1 MQIALAV
8 GKRHGV
14 VWSRVCPPVPLSG
27 VKKER
32 RGWRGWLPPHQP
44 PCNIQFRYSIL
55 LAKNTTHTADS
66 SVNRSQ
72 VERTEGEMKLPAC
85 RHLAASFSH
94 HISLLTRFP
103 PCQDS
108 SGSLPHCLNGSMA
121 GWLLAS
127 IHSNTNVLNVLITRN
142 DFLRRQLGVG
152 RWELTS
158 VQTFQLG
165 LKVLHYNT
173 AHFIPPTQPKTFRT
187 HARHSGCGFLV
198 RVEIHLCDKILIA
211 APCGCTGKN

>member
-8 GKRHGV
+8 GKKQ
-14 VWSRVCPPVPLSG
+14 SAPPVRRSPYSFPGL
-27 VKKER
+27 KKET
-32 RGWRGWLPPHQP
+32 

-55 LAKNTTHTADS
+55 LAKNTTHTEQARPDS

-103 PCQDS
+103 PPAIVWLI
-108 SGSLPHCLNGSMA
+108 GPMAPH
-121 GWLLAS
+121 WLLAS

-142 DFLRRQLGVG
+142 DFLRQQSSREHWQGWLQSSEYSEFET
-152 RWELTS
+152 WS
-158 VQTFQLG
+158 
-165 LKVLHYNT
+165 
-173 AHFIPPTQPKTFRT
+173 
-187 HARHSGCGFLV
+187 
-198 RVEIHLCDKILIA
+198 
-211 APCGCTGKN
+211 